1 MGMEHERI
9 HLETSSVLIRQ
20 MPVSMVTAPVEWHN
34 APETSGKQICHII
47 IIYQIYHCTQFL
59 GTKCND

>member
-20 MPVSMVTAPVEWHN
+20 LPVDMVCKPKGWTYAPIQN
-34 APETSGKQICHII
+34 GKLLQQKEFYAYEI
-47 IIYQIYHCTQFL
+47 T
-59 GTKCND
+59 CNKYLLLFECI